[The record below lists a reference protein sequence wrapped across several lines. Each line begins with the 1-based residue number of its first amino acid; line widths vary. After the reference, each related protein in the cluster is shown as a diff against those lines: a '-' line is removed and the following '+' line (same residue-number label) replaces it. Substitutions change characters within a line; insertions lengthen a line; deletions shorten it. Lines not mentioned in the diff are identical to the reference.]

1 MDTPSTK
8 YLSNDIREQVRRIA
22 TESGFSRCGFAVA
35 APVDAAAVK
44 AFDDWIAAGK
54 HGCLS
59 YLEKYRD
66 VRNDPR
72 LLLDGAATIIA
83 VALNYLPREKQQ
95 PQYPQ
100 IAYYAYGDDYHEVV
114 RNRLAPVVDY
124 LATLGASAR
133 ICVDTAPLRERY
145 WAQQAGLGFIGM
157 NNQLI
162 IPSLGSYHFLGF
174 VITTAALQPDEPC
187 ISPCISC
194 RRCLIYCPTK
204 AISDHGAID
213 ARRCLS
219 CLTIEHRGE
228 IPEGISLGNRLYG
241 CDTCQKACP
250 HNIYAPTTEI
260 PEFTPIP
267 ERLTLTVNDILEMDQ
282 ERYAALFRHSAI
294 KRAKLA
300 ALHRNAAHL
309 HPK

>member
-1 MDTPSTK
+1 
-8 YLSNDIREQVRRIA
+8 
-22 TESGFSRCGFAVA
+22 
-35 APVDAAAVK
+35 
-44 AFDDWIAAGK
+44 
-54 HGCLS
+54 
-59 YLEKYRD
+59 
-66 VRNDPR
+66 
-72 LLLDGAATIIA
+72 
-83 VALNYLPREKQQ
+83 
-95 PQYPQ
+95 
-100 IAYYAYGDDYHEVV
+100 
-114 RNRLAPVVDY
+114 
-124 LATLGASAR
+124 
-133 ICVDTAPLRERY
+133 
-145 WAQQAGLGFIGM
+145 M

-260 PEFTPIP
+260 PEFTPAP
-267 ERLTLTVNDILEMDQ
+267 GRLTLTVNDILEMDQ

-300 ALHRNAAHL
+300 TLHRNATHL